1 MNGFE
6 QQVMDALD
14 TASQDRGLQPD
25 NVLLAASLL
34 QRGARLQAA
43 TRRFAD
49 AASDLHHGFMLNRAE
64 FASDV
69 RAEIE
74 AELADT
80 PEVVIDQAE
89 ITDKP
94 DIFDEATALGDV
106 A

>member
-34 QRGARLQAA
+34 RRGARLQAA

-49 AASDLHHGFMLNRAE
+49 ADLHHGFMLNRAE

-74 AELADT
+74 AELADA

-89 ITDKP
+89 VTDRP